1 MKQDKKVK
9 QDTKIAI
16 SILAL
21 VVILIGGILV
31 AGMMSGWFDDP
42 KVVLSQEYYSKNPKF
57 IDLSADKYEELIKSK
72 KSFVILVD
80 QNGCT
85 TADRVRKYVTN
96 YMTEKGVDIY
106 KMMFKEVK
114 SSSLNDYVKYYPSV
128 VIVSNGRV
136 RAYLRADKDADADAY
151 NDYSAF
157 TSWINQ
163 YF

>member
-57 IDLSADKYEELIKSK
+57 IDLSADKY
-72 KSFVILVD
+72 
-80 QNGCT
+80 
-85 TADRVRKYVTN
+85 
-96 YMTEKGVDIY
+96 
-106 KMMFKEVK
+106 
-114 SSSLNDYVKYYPSV
+114 
-128 VIVSNGRV
+128 
-136 RAYLRADKDADADAY
+136 
-151 NDYSAF
+151 
-157 TSWINQ
+157 
-163 YF
+163 